1 MGSLCAL
8 ALVLVYRCT
17 VGGVTT
23 YSDRP
28 CAPEAVPYQPDTSRV
43 STYDPPPASRVTA
56 PAEPPR
62 KSPTRRRDTSG
73 ADQVRHAAACDRI
86 RNSLRDV
93 AERMRAGYD
102 VKQGERLRERKAKL
116 EQQRRGQKCR

>member
-1 MGSLCAL
+1 LGSLYAV

-43 STYDPPPASRVTA
+43 STYDPPPAAPATA

-62 KSPTRRRDTSG
+62 KSPARRRDTSG
-73 ADQVRHAAACDRI
+73 ADQVRHAAACERI
-86 RNSLRDV
+86 RNSLRAV

-102 VKQGERLRERKAKL
+102 VKQGQRLRERKAKL
-116 EQQRRGQKCR
+116 EQQRRAQKCR

>member
-1 MGSLCAL
+1 MGSVCAL

-23 YSDRP
+23 FSDRP
-28 CAPEAVPYQPDTSRV
+28 CAPEAVPYRPDTSRV
-43 STYDPPPASRVTA
+43 STYDPPPASRTPA
-56 PAEPPR
+56 PTQPPP
-62 KSPTRRRDTSG
+62 KSPTRRRGASD
-73 ADQVRHAAACDRI
+73 ADQVQHAAACDRI

-116 EQQRRGQKCR
+116 ERQRRAQKCR

>member
-1 MGSLCAL
+1 MGSIYLLAL
-8 ALVLVYRCT
+8 ALVYRCT

-43 STYDPPPASRVTA
+43 STYEPPPLGRTT

-62 KSPTRRRDTSG
+62 KSPTRKRAAAG
-73 ADQVRHAAACDRI
+73 ADQVRRDAACERI
-86 RNSLRDV
+86 RNSLREV
-93 AERMRAGYD
+93 AARMRAGYD
-102 VKQGERLRERKAKL
+102 AKQGERLRQRKATL
-116 EQQRRGQKCR
+116 ERERRAQKCR

>member
-1 MGSLCAL
+1 MGSFCAL

-17 VGGVTT
+17 VDGVTT

-28 CAPEAVPYQPDTSRV
+28 CAPEAVPYQPDSGRV
-43 STYDPPPASRVTA
+43 STYDPPPASQTPA
-56 PAEPPR
+56 PAQPPR
-62 KSPTRRRDTSG
+62 KSPTRRRGAGD
-73 ADQVRHAAACDRI
+73 ADQGRHAAACDRI

-93 AERMRAGYD
+93 AARMRAGYD

-116 EQQRRGQKCR
+116 EQQRRAQKCR